1 MDYVCTRAG
10 ISLVGLDRAYRVLV
24 IEFGWIY
31 SSDGA
36 SHTLGLSCPVEGY
49 LIYVEE
55 LSTLWEGL

>member
-10 ISLVGLDRAYRVLV
+10 ISLVGLDLGYRVMV
-24 IEFGWIY
+24 IEREWIY

-36 SHTLGLSCPVEGY
+36 SHTLGLSCPVEDY

-55 LSTLWEGL
+55 LSALWEGL